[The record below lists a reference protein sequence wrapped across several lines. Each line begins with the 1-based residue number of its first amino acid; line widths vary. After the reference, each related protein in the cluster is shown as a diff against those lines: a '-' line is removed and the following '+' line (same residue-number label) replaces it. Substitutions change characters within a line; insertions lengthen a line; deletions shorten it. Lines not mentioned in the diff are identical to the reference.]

1 MKLAIMQPYLF
12 PYIGYLQLMAEADRF
27 VLLDDVNYINKGWIN
42 RNRILVNGKDHLF
55 TVPLQEASQNKWI
68 NQISVQ
74 ADPKWKDKFLKLIQM
89 AYSKAPMYRQV
100 FPLVEQIVHHPD
112 LNLSTY
118 IRHSLEVLCAYLRI
132 ETQLVAS
139 SSVYENR
146 DLKGADRILDICLK
160 EKASDYFNPSG
171 GMELY
176 DKETFRQAGVNLHFL
191 RSGKVEYNQFK
202 NEFVPYLSIL
212 DVLMFNEV
220 EQVRSFLPAFEIL

>member
-12 PYIGYLQLMAEADRF
+12 PYIGYLQLIAEADRF

-55 TVPLQEASQNKWI
+55 TIPLQEASQNKWI

-74 ADPKWKDKFLKLIQM
+74 DDPKWKDKFLKLIQM
-89 AYSKAPMYRQV
+89 AYAKAPMYKNV
-100 FPLVEQIVHHPD
+100 LPLVERIIQHPE
-112 LNLSTY
+112 LNLSDY
-118 IRHSLEVLCAYLRI
+118 IRNSLEVLCAYLQI
-132 ETQLVAS
+132 KTTLVPS
-139 SSVYENR
+139 SSIYENR
-146 DLKGADRILDICLK
+146 ELKGADRILDICLK
-160 EKASDYFNPSG
+160 EKAADYFNPSG

-176 DKETFRQAGVNLHFL
+176 DKETFRKAGVNLHFF
-191 RSGKVEYNQFK
+191 RSGKVEYKQFK

-220 EQVRSFLPAFEIL
+220 EEVRSFLPAFEIL